1 MPMHR
6 DHAVHAPS
14 GMLVPPVPPARRRH
28 VAALAVALG
37 AVVAGGAAH
46 AAQSCPQ
53 LPPGAGVRRSSLTPL
68 VVRPLQTVI
77 EPVPATDGLVHL
89 AYAAQATNM
98 HQGRAE
104 ILSIV
109 PVDPLDK
116 FRPTGRNRVLDT
128 DGAPITGKVRLFAP
142 PLPDPLDEPP
152 QQDFS
157 RMPGGSSGI
166 TFFDV
171 TYQNAAD
178 VPRLIAHRITVR
190 LANVDDTVTELTDPV
205 PVDCRPPVVL
215 SPPLTG
221 HRWWDAN
228 GCCEVIAPHR
238 GATLPINGEHQAP
251 RAVRDRLGAADRP
264 GYVLHRSGEGAVVL
278 AVLRRTHFRLG
289 PRQDRRAG
297 RHRARAGARPAGGRH
312 RRQRRGQPRHPGHRR
327 RAFRAVRAPAQGQ
340 HPRRPA
346 RGRHP
351 RQGSADRRG
360 GQHRQQHRAA
370 PALPGDGPALDAR
383 RGRAAVRVRPP
394 ARRGSR
400 ARRPCCRG
408 RGRYEAGR
416 PVRTDTAGAGGR
428 ADRMPAEGQI
438 FAFRGP

>member
-53 LPPGAGVRRSSLTPL
+53 LPPGAGVPPLSLTPL

-238 GATLPINGEHQAP
+238 GATLPINGDIKPPEQFAIDWVQLTDRGTCCTGPVKELSSWPFFGAP
-251 RAVRDRLGAADRP
+251 IFASAPGKIVELVDTEPEQVPGPPVGVTVANAAGNHVIQDIGGGRFVLYAHLRKGSIPAGLHVGDTLAAGRQIGEVGNSGSSTAPHLHFQVMDRP
-264 GYVLHRSGEGAVVL
+264 STLDAVGLPFVFDRQRVEGRVLGVPAVVDE
-278 AVLRRTHFRLG
+278 A
-289 PRQDRRAG
+289 
-297 RHRARAGARPAGGRH
+297 
-312 RRQRRGQPRHPGHRR
+312 
-327 RAFRAVRAPAQGQ
+327 
-340 HPRRPA
+340 
-346 RGRHP
+346 
-351 RQGSADRRG
+351 
-360 GQHRQQHRAA
+360 
-370 PALPGDGPALDAR
+370 
-383 RGRAAVRVRPP
+383 
-394 ARRGSR
+394 
-400 ARRPCCRG
+400 
-408 RGRYEAGR
+408 YEAGR